1 MKRIASFGFVGAIGF
16 VVDAAALALILM
28 SLAMDPFVARLLSM
42 AIALTATWL
51 LNRALTFGASDRP
64 MAVEGVRYGGVG
76 ILSGIVN
83 YLVYSTALLIL
94 PSLHPLL
101 ALVAGS
107 GAAMVFSYL
116 GYSRL
121 VFDRRPGPAA
131 D

>member
-16 VVDAAALALILM
+16 VVDAAALALIIM
-28 SLAMDPFVARLLSM
+28 TLATDPFVARLLSM

-83 YLVYSTALLIL
+83 YLVYSAALLIL
-94 PSLHPLL
+94 PSLHPLV

-107 GAAMVFSYL
+107 AAAMVFSYL

>member
-51 LNRALTFGASDRP
+51 LNRTLTFGASDRP

-83 YLVYSTALLIL
+83 YLVYSAALLIL

-107 GAAMVFSYL
+107 AAAMVFSYL